1 MKKRSFK
8 NLSGLVFSILLI
20 MTLSLWAAEP
30 WKTKKSTEWTVQ
42 EALQVLNHSPWA
54 NTESVVT
61 GMGSMDGQSTPGG
74 MGQKPRSQ
82 TGGDDLNTAEYS
94 VAWYSAL
101 PVRQAHARLAS
112 LNNRASEDELKEFL
126 QPVTEVCNISIKGKY
141 LKPFFE
147 ADKETAIK
155 KTYLLVRGKEKIYA
169 TDYTPPASARS
180 GLVVFHFPRSLN
192 GTPVLNENDKEVEF
206 GTEVG
211 GIRVRSHFTPKKMI
225 FEGSFTY

>member
-8 NLSGLVFSILLI
+8 NLFGLVLSILLI

-30 WKTKKSTEWTVQ
+30 WKTKKSTEWSVQ

-61 GMGSMDGQSTPGG
+61 GMSFMDGQSTPGG
-74 MGQKPRSQ
+74 MGQKPRPQ
-82 TGGDDLNTAEYS
+82 TGGDDLSTAEYS
-94 VAWYSAL
+94 VAWYSAT

-112 LNNRASEDELKEFL
+112 LNNRASEDELKGFL
-126 QPVTEVCNISIKGKY
+126 QPVTEVCNISIKGNY

-147 ADKETAIK
+147 ADKEAVIK
-155 KTYLLVRGKEKIYA
+155 KTYLLVKGKEKIYA
-169 TDYTPPASARS
+169 TDYTPPASARA
-180 GLVVFHFPRSLN
+180 GLVLFHFPRSLN
-192 GTPVLNENDKEVEF
+192 GAPILNENDKDVEF

-211 GIRVRSHFTPKKMI
+211 GIRVRSHFTPKRMI
-225 FEGSFTY
+225 FEGAFAY